1 MCRAAGAV
9 PAAAMLP
16 TGIGGAFIELFVGC
30 WGCRTWPV
38 IWSEPEVA
46 GDAPCW
52 ELYGV
57 VVVGDAVW
65 DGGVGRFLGDAPVAS
80 A

>member
-1 MCRAAGAV
+1 MCRGAGAV

-16 TGIGGAFIELFVGC
+16 TGIGGAFIELFGGC
-30 WGCRTWPV
+30 WWRTWPV
-38 IWSEPEVA
+38 MWSEPEVA

-52 ELYGV
+52 ELYE
-57 VVVGDAVW
+57 VVVGDAAW
-65 DGGVGRFLGDAPVAS
+65 EGGVGRFLGDAPVAS